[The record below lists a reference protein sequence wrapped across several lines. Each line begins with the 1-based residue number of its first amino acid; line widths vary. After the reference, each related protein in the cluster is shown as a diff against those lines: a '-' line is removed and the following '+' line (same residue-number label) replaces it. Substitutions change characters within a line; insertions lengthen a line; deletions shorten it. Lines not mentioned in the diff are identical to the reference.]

1 MKESVEI
8 IDFDSLYQSMIRCQR
23 NVSWKDS
30 VAHFILNSIEEVM
43 NLSDELNNG
52 TYKEKPQVFFKV
64 YVPKERDI
72 VSITFRDRVYQRSLN
87 DNCLYPS
94 CTKHLIYDNFACQKG
109 KGTMAAKNRI
119 KILLHKYYRK
129 HGHEGYVFQFDVKK
143 YYPTMPHE
151 LVKKVFKKYVDGE
164 PFNLACKI
172 LDTFEGDYGFNPGS
186 QIIQIAGITVLNE
199 LDHMIKEKYHVK
211 YYNRYMD
218 DGIMIFDNKK
228 DPEKIKIEIENYLN
242 GIGFKLHEKKTKIYP
257 LSKGIEFLGFVFKL
271 DKTGGVI
278 SYVRPDKVKNDRRE
292 LKKLAYLVKEGRMTK
307 KQFYQTYSGKRV
319 HYSYGNNKKLLFKFD
334 KYVKDL
340 MEEIK

>member
-1 MKESVEI
+1 
-8 IDFDSLYQSMIRCQR
+8 
-23 NVSWKDS
+23 
-30 VAHFILNSIEEVM
+30 
-43 NLSDELNNG
+43 
-52 TYKEKPQVFFKV
+52 
-64 YVPKERDI
+64 
-72 VSITFRDRVYQRSLN
+72 
-87 DNCLYPS
+87 
-94 CTKHLIYDNFACQKG
+94 
-109 KGTMAAKNRI
+109 
-119 KILLHKYYRK
+119 
-129 HGHEGYVFQFDVKK
+129 
-143 YYPTMPHE
+143 
-151 LVKKVFKKYVDGE
+151 
-164 PFNLACKI
+164 
-172 LDTFEGDYGFNPGS
+172 
-186 QIIQIAGITVLNE
+186 
-199 LDHMIKEKYHVK
+199 
-211 YYNRYMD
+211 
-218 DGIMIFDNKK
+218 MIFDNKK